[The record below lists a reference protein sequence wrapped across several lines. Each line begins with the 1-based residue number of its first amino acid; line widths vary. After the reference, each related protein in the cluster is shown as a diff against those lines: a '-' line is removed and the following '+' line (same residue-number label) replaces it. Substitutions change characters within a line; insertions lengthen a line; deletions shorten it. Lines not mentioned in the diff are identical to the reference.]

1 MPVTVSA
8 RLRALTDDVGSQAAI
23 AELLHV
29 HRSRVSR
36 WLSGGQPDPRNRAR
50 IAGLDFVLSR
60 LLDVYERDGAMEWL
74 RGFNAH
80 LDNRRPIDL
89 LREGRALEVAAAI
102 EQAAAGSYS

>member
-1 MPVTVSA
+1 MPVATA
-8 RLRALTDDVGSQAAI
+8 TRLRALADDVGSQAAI

-36 WLSGGQPDPRNRAR
+36 WLSGHQPDPRNRAR
-50 IAGLDFVLSR
+50 IVGLDFVLSR
-60 LLDVYERDGAMEWL
+60 LLEVYERDAALEWL

-80 LDNRRPIDL
+80 LHDRRPIDL

-102 EQAAAGSYS
+102 EQLASGSYA